1 MAKTVKPGDLG
12 AVLSKELA
20 IYGEDV
26 TERVNKLSAE
36 AAKSLVT
43 KTKATAPERTGS
55 FRKNIASKVLKQTP
69 RGDTYVWYVKA
80 PDYRLTHLLVHGH
93 AKQNGGRVAGNPF
106 LENALNDVL
115 PAYEKAVEEAT
126 KG

>member
-20 IYGEDV
+20 IYGEGV